1 MNEAARGAD
10 RRRRLR
16 AGDAVALLALA
27 TSLSAVG
34 WAAAQA
40 LSLDHAVNLA
50 AWFLVVLV
58 GHDLVFLP
66 LYSGLDR
73 LATVP
78 GRRRKPGRGSVPA
91 INHLRAAAGFS
102 ALCLLLYA
110 PLILGLGSGL
120 FRGATGRSTSVYMGR
135 WLGVTAVAFAG
146 SAALY
151 AVRLLHARRV
161 GHHGRPDGAGVAG
174 RRGW

>member
-1 MNEAARGAD
+1 MTDGASPAD

-16 AGDAVALLALA
+16 AGDGVALLALL
-27 TSLSAVG
+27 TSLAAVG

-40 LSLDHAVNLA
+40 LALDNAVNLA
-50 AWFLVVLV
+50 GWFLVVLI

-73 LATVP
+73 LATAP
-78 GRRRKPGRGSVPA
+78 GRSRTASRRSVPA
-91 INHLRAAAGFS
+91 INHLRAPAGFS
-102 ALCLLLYA
+102 ALCLLVYA

-120 FRGATGRSTSVYMGR
+120 FRNTTGSSAAVYLDR
-135 WLGVTAVAFAG
+135 WLGVTAIVFTG

-151 AVRLLHARRV
+151 AARLVRARRV
-161 GHHGRPDGAGVAG
+161 RRGAPTAGNRAGG
-174 RRGW
+174 RRG